1 MTPQVAITFTTPQE
15 VTDALTAE
23 LAEWKTH
30 FVAMSDLVTQHEA
43 TIAQLTAER
52 DTFSAKITANIAEIE
67 RLVAERVSLTNNK
80 NTLVRGYS
88 KSLAA
93 ANAEIHVW
101 ACLLTVMALNI
112 GHDAGIEQ
120 AKIGAYVVEQISL
133 AMWHANQSGG
143 FVENIDVEAAGNEL
157 ARMEEAVDRVCDKLH
172 LPRLEDARAWRAI
185 LDASERWKEL

>member
-15 VTDALTAE
+15 VIDALRE
-23 LAEWKTH
+23 DLAEWKGH

-52 DTFSAKITANIAEIE
+52 DTFSAKITANVAEIE

-80 NTLVRGYS
+80 NTLIRGYS

-93 ANAEIHVW
+93 AKAEIHVW
-101 ACLLTVMALNI
+101 ACLLTTLAINV
-112 GHDAGIEQ
+112 GFDAGIEQ
-120 AKIGAYVVEQISL
+120 SKIGAYVVERISL

-143 FVENIDVEAAGNEL
+143 FVENIDIEAEGDEL
-157 ARMEEAVDRVCDKLH
+157 ARMEAAVDRVIDKLR
-172 LPRLEDARAWRAI
+172 LPRLEDGKAWQAI
-185 LDASERWKEL
+185 IDASDRLKEM